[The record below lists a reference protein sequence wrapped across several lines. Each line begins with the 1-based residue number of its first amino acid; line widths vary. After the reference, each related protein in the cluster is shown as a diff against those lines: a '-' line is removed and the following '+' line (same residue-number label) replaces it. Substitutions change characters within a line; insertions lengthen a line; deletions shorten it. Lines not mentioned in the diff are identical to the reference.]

1 MDSVQHTK
9 RPKLLLVDD
18 VRANL
23 LLLKK
28 LLGSDYDCATATDG
42 ASALEHALID
52 PPDLILLD
60 ILMPDLDGFEVCR
73 RLKHHPH
80 TTHIPVIFLTH
91 LNEEEDEKKGLEAGA
106 IDYIAKPFRLPIV
119 KARVRNHLELK
130 RRGDLLEQLAGLD
143 GLTGVPNRRRFDAT
157 LANEWQRAQR
167 HQRGMLTLI
176 MIDVDYFKAYNDHY
190 GHPSGDDCLRTIAH
204 ALAQPLHRASDFLA
218 RYGGEEFAAILAD
231 TPLEDALHIAEHM
244 RCCVAERA
252 IPHAFSSIAPHI
264 TVSLGV
270 AACLPSSECSS
281 SQLLA
286 AADAALYQAKRAGRN
301 RVAHSDSPSYPI

>member
-1 MDSVQHTK
+1 METHHTT
-9 RPKLLLVDD
+9 RSKLLLVDD

-28 LLGSDYDCATATDG
+28 LLEQDYDCATATDG
-42 ASALEHALID
+42 ASALEQAVNN

-60 ILMPDLDGFEVCR
+60 ILMPELDGYEVCR
-73 RLKHHPH
+73 RLKNDPR

-143 GLTGVPNRRRFDAT
+143 GLTGIPNRRRFDTT

-167 HQRGMLTLI
+167 HHTMLALI
-176 MIDVDYFKAYNDHY
+176 MIDVDFFKPYNDYY
-190 GHPSGDDCLRTIAH
+190 GHPSGDDCLRKIAH
-204 ALAQPLHRASDFLA
+204 ALAQPLRRASDFLA
-218 RYGGEEFAAILAD
+218 RYGGEEFAVILAD
-231 TPLEDALHIAEHM
+231 TTLEEALRIAEHM
-244 RCCVAERA
+244 RCYVAEQA
-252 IPHAFSSIAPHI
+252 IPHGFSAIAPHI
-264 TVSLGV
+264 TVSLGI
-270 AACLPSSECSS
+270 AARIPNGESS
-281 SQLLA
+281 SSALLA
-286 AADAALYQAKRAGRN
+286 AADAALYQAKHAGRN
-301 RVAHSDSPSYPI
+301 QVSTGSA